1 MKKPDN
7 SRWHMFTR
15 NRNPLARVGH
25 LGARLALF
33 ALLCLTPLFG
43 QSAGAEAAAKYL
55 KFEFPA
61 SSPLRLVSTDWGRSR
76 VLQRGSAATA
86 ELHLVLHLENRATQP
101 IHGLTLLFVTQDVA
115 PGGKASISLP
125 GLRVAPGET
134 FPAKVDLRLLQPI
147 AVGGQPLVAV
157 RLDGVLFED
166 LSFAGDNTLNSRRLL
181 SALELEIQRDRRH
194 ARELLHAGGKEALAR
209 EMREILARREQAP
222 RVDMQWAR
230 RGRATTLPASEP
242 VRFAFLN
249 MPDSPLRPLDASV
262 RIAANEAIEPTVRVR
277 NLSGREIRYA
287 EIGWIIRDLDGRE
300 FYAGTLPA
308 SDGEIALRPSG
319 ETVVRQGGVLRF
331 SERRNVNGRM
341 EEVPVRL
348 GEMVGYVSQV
358 QFADGSIWMP
368 NRYQAST
375 PEAIRSLRLSPE
387 QQRLAS
393 LYARQGLDALVKD
406 LSD

>member
-1 MKKPDN
+1 MRIPV
-7 SRWHMFTR
+7 SLRWRMFTR
-15 NRNPLARVGH
+15 SNNLIAKRLPSGLHLA
-25 LGARLALF
+25 AL
-33 ALLCLTPLFG
+33 ALLCAAAALA
-43 QSAGAEAAAKYL
+43 QSEGAAAAAKYL
-55 KFEFPA
+55 KFEFPP
-61 SSPLRLVSTDWGRSR
+61 SSPVRLVETDWGQSR
-76 VLQRGSAATA
+76 IVQRGSAATA
-86 ELHLVLHLENRATQP
+86 ELHLVLHLENRASQP

-147 AVGGQPLVAV
+147 AAGGEPRVAV

-181 SALELEIQRDRRH
+181 STLELEIQRDRRH
-194 ARELLHAGGKEALAR
+194 ARELLRAGGKEALAS

-222 RVDMQWAR
+222 RVDMQWAK

-249 MPDSPLRPLDASV
+249 MPDAPLRPLDAFV

-287 EIGWIIRDLDGRE
+287 EIGWIIRDLKGRE

-308 SDGEIALRPSG
+308 SDGEIALQPSG
-319 ETVVRQGGVLRF
+319 ETVVRQQGVLRF
-331 SERRNVNGRM
+331 SERQSVNGRI

-375 PEAIRSLRLSPE
+375 PSAIRTLRISPE

-393 LYARQGLDALVKD
+393 LYARRGLDALVKD
-406 LSD
+406 LSE